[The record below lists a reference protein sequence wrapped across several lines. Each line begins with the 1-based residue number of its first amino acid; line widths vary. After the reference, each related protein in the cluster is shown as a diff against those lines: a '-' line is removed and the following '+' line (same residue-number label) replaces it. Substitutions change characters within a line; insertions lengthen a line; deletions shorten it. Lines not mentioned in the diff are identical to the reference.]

1 MSLFYKTLS
10 MISVSTD
17 EDIQRNCLIRI
28 DTAEQRVWV
37 EVIRRSLF
45 DVRVARNSIHKYQR
59 HNASESVAWFFQEKD
74 LRDIPGSFWWVLD
87 AISDEPEQLHKRIHD
102 IIRKIEAGHPYGIRE
117 ENAARKAHKAAEA
130 ARQGYRGRARRF
142 RTEESPRQE

>member
-1 MSLFYKTLS
+1 

-45 DVRVARNSIHKYQR
+45 DVRVARNSTEKYQK
-59 HNASESVAWFFQEKD
+59 HNASESVAWFHQEKA

-87 AISDEPEQLHKRIHD
+87 AISDEPEQLHGRIHA
-102 IIRKIEAGHPYGIRE
+102 IIRKIEAGLPYGVRE
-117 ENAARKAHKAAEA
+117 ENAARKAQKARDTAEGHRDRTRWARVKTRTRSKQA
-130 ARQGYRGRARRF
+130 A
-142 RTEESPRQE
+142 